1 MPIGSGAFAGPS
13 FFASCPALAGVRLW
27 SGAASQMRAPVTGE
41 PMPLLTPSDL
51 SDLARYPASLRS
63 AARALWGSGL
73 ATARSGPAPRAP
85 QNPRFRGK

>member
-1 MPIGSGAFAGPS
+1 
-13 FFASCPALAGVRLW
+13 
-27 SGAASQMRAPVTGE
+27 MRAPVTGE

-73 ATARSGPAPRAP
+73 ATARSGPASRPLE
-85 QNPRFRGK
+85 NPRLYRK